1 LRTSRG
7 DRRFPARKPAHNVY
21 LLPVLLPIPRPT
33 GKGEKM
39 FIREKGLRALVFKH
53 LREADKSISGLARD
67 LEKDGFKLHRLVL
80 TGYLQ
85 ALAETGVLR
94 EKDIPPSKVYSLAS
108 PRMQDVYESIG
119 ERLHRLEQKKARRSR
134 MAVFVLQRL
143 FRRPV
148 FYEEL
153 KRCGVG
159 PPKKFR
165 TVGAE
170 EKQEARKVVEN
181 AGITLPPSDPCYLV
195 SEDFSKDV
203 HDILSDELIE
213 RAGLRSLRMETKQ
226 VKLI

>member
-1 LRTSRG
+1 
-7 DRRFPARKPAHNVY
+7 
-21 LLPVLLPIPRPT
+21 
-33 GKGEKM
+33 M
-39 FIREKGLRALVFKH
+39 FIREKSLRALVFKH
-53 LREADKSISGLARD
+53 LRDADKSISRLSRD

-94 EKDIPPSKVYSLAS
+94 EKDIPPSKVYSVTS
-108 PRMQDVYESIG
+108 SRMQDVYESIG
-119 ERLHRLEQKKARRSR
+119 EKLLKLEPHKARRSR

-153 KRCGVG
+153 KRCGLG

-165 TVGAE
+165 SVTAE
-170 EKQEARKVVEN
+170 ERAEARKLLEN
-181 AGITLPPSDPCYLV
+181 AGVPVPPSDPCYLV
-195 SEDFSKDV
+195 AEDFSKEVYDL
-203 HDILSDELIE
+203 LSDELIE
-213 RAGLRSLRMETKQ
+213 RAGLRGLRMETKQ

>member
-1 LRTSRG
+1 ML
-7 DRRFPARKPAHNVY
+7 
-21 LLPVLLPIPRPT
+21 
-33 GKGEKM
+33 
-39 FIREKGLRALVFKH
+39 IRDKSLRALVFKH
-53 LREADKSISGLARD
+53 LRDADKSISRLARD

-94 EKDIPPSKVYSLAS
+94 EKDIPPSKVYSLTS
-108 PRMQDVYESIG
+108 SRMQDVYESIG
-119 ERLHRLEQKKARRSR
+119 EKLQKLEPHKARRSR

-153 KRCGVG
+153 KRCGLG

-165 TVGAE
+165 SVTAE
-170 EKQEARKVVEN
+170 ERSEARKLLEN
-181 AGITLPPSDPCYLV
+181 AGVTAPPSDPCYLV
-195 SEDFSKDV
+195 AEDFSKDV
-203 HDILSDELIE
+203 YDLLSDELIE

>member
-1 LRTSRG
+1 
-7 DRRFPARKPAHNVY
+7 
-21 LLPVLLPIPRPT
+21 
-33 GKGEKM
+33 M
-39 FIREKGLRALVFKH
+39 FIREKSLRALVFKH
-53 LREADKSISGLARD
+53 LRDADKSISRLARD

-119 ERLHRLEQKKARRSR
+119 EKLLRLEPRKARRSR

-153 KRCGVG
+153 KRCGLG

-165 TVGAE
+165 SVGAE
-170 EKQEARKVVEN
+170 ERTEARKLLEN
-181 AGITLPPSDPCYLV
+181 AGITVPPSDPCYFV
-195 SEDFSKDV
+195 TEDFSEEVYDL
-203 HDILSDELIE
+203 LSDELVE
-213 RAGLRSLRMETKQ
+213 RAGLRGLRMETKQ

>member
-1 LRTSRG
+1 
-7 DRRFPARKPAHNVY
+7 
-21 LLPVLLPIPRPT
+21 
-33 GKGEKM
+33 M
-39 FIREKGLRALVFKH
+39 FIREKSLRALVLKH
-53 LREADKSISGLARD
+53 LREADKSISRLARD

-108 PRMQDVYESIG
+108 SRLQDIYESIG
-119 ERLHRLEQKKARRSR
+119 ERLQRLEPHKARRSR

-153 KRCGVG
+153 RRCGLG

-165 TVGAE
+165 SVGAE
-170 EKQEARKVVEN
+170 ERAEARKVLEN
-181 AGITLPPSDPCYLV
+181 AGIAVPPSDPCYLV
-195 SEDFSKDV
+195 FADFSREVQDL
-203 HDILSDELIE
+203 LSDELIE
-213 RAGLRSLRMETKQ
+213 RAGLKSLRMETKQ

>member
-1 LRTSRG
+1 
-7 DRRFPARKPAHNVY
+7 
-21 LLPVLLPIPRPT
+21 
-33 GKGEKM
+33 M
-39 FIREKGLRALVFKH
+39 VFKH
-53 LREADKSISGLARD
+53 LRDQDKSISRLARD
-67 LEKDGFKLHRLVL
+67 LERDGAKLHRLVL

-108 PRMQDVYESIG
+108 ARIQDIYESVG
-119 ERLHRLEQKKARRSR
+119 EKLRQREKKRDRRAR

-153 KRCGVG
+153 KRCGLAA
-159 PPKKFR
+159 PKKYR

-170 EKQEARKVVEN
+170 ERAEAKKVLEN
-181 AGITLPPSDPCYLV
+181 AGMSVPLSDPCYRV
-195 SEDFSKDV
+195 AEDFSRELYDL
-203 HDILSDELIE
+203 LSEELLE
-213 RAGLRSLRMETKQ
+213 RAGLRSLRLETKQ

>member
-1 LRTSRG
+1 
-7 DRRFPARKPAHNVY
+7 
-21 LLPVLLPIPRPT
+21 
-33 GKGEKM
+33 M
-39 FIREKGLRALVFKH
+39 FIREKGLRTLVLGH
-53 LREADKSISGLARD
+53 LREADKSISRLARD
-67 LEKDGFKLHRLVL
+67 LEKDGYKLHRLVL

-85 ALAETGVLR
+85 ALAETGILR

-108 PRMQDVYESIG
+108 PRMQDIYESIG
-119 ERLHRLEQKKARRSR
+119 ERLAELEPRRARRSR

-153 KRCGVG
+153 RRCGLA

-165 TVGAE
+165 SVGAE
-170 EKQEARKVVEN
+170 ERAEAKKVLEN
-181 AGITLPPSDPCYLV
+181 AGIAVPPSDPCYMV
-195 SEDFSKDV
+195 SEDFAAEV

-213 RAGLRSLRMETKQ
+213 RAGLKSLRMETKQ

>member
-1 LRTSRG
+1 
-7 DRRFPARKPAHNVY
+7 
-21 LLPVLLPIPRPT
+21 
-33 GKGEKM
+33 M
-39 FIREKGLRALVFKH
+39 FIREKSLRALVFKH
-53 LREADKSISGLARD
+53 LRDADKSISRLARD

-94 EKDIPPSKVYSLAS
+94 EKDIPPSKVYSVTS
-108 PRMQDVYESIG
+108 SRMQDVYESIG
-119 ERLHRLEQKKARRSR
+119 EKLQKLEPRKARRSR

-153 KRCGVG
+153 KRCGLG

-165 TVGAE
+165 SVTAE
-170 EKQEARKVVEN
+170 ERTEARKLLED
-181 AGITLPPSDPCYLV
+181 AGVSVPPSDPCYLV
-195 SEDFSKDV
+195 AEDFSKDV
-203 HDILSDELIE
+203 YDLLSDELIE